1 LPAQEPIRNQ
11 EKALELLLEHQ
22 QAGAWTV
29 VTVAGEI
36 DMANADDLQSYLSS
50 VAETH
55 NLVALDLSTV
65 TFIDSTGLNAL
76 IRTYRLLE
84 PGGSLLVLAPSPQ
97 VSRVLEVTGLDRL
110 FRISG
115 SAEQPE
121 SLVPLPA
128 PSGAAVP
135 TAAGLAG

>member
-1 LPAQEPIRNQ
+1 M
-11 EKALELLLEHQ
+11 
-22 QAGAWTV
+22 